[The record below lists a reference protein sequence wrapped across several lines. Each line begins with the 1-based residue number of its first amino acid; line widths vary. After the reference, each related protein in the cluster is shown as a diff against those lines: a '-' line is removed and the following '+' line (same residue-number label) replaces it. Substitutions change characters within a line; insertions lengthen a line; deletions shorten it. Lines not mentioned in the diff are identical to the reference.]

1 MKLPKS
7 LIILI
12 IIAIF
17 SAGTYFFYT
26 EGSLP
31 VNKNDKSPTIFVV
44 EQGENL
50 ETISKHLENNDLI
63 RSKLIFYLIVK
74 KLGIEKKIQYGEFR
88 LSQSMG
94 AEEIAKALTHGTTD
108 KWITIIEGLRKEEIA
123 DIIATKFPIK
133 EIEFINTAPEGY
145 LFPDTYL
152 IPTGSNTDA
161 IVKILTDTMNS
172 KFTPDLMA
180 KAQKLGLTK
189 NQVIILASLVERE
202 ARTESDRRQVASV
215 FLKRLNADWPL
226 QLDATVQY
234 ALGYQADEKTW
245 WKKELR
251 VDDLKIK
258 SPYNTYENKGLT
270 PGPICNPSFSSI
282 TAVVNANPDTPYW
295 YYLADTKGVT
305 HFAVTLEEHDA
316 NIKKYLQ

>member
-7 LIILI
+7 LIVLI
-12 IIAIF
+12 IIGVFTTA
-17 SAGTYFFYT
+17 AYLYYQ
-26 EGSLP
+26 EGVLP
-31 VNKNDKSPTIFVV
+31 VNKNSNAPKIFVV

-50 ETISKHLENNDLI
+50 ETISKHLESNDLI
-63 RSKLIFYLIVK
+63 RSKLIFYAIVK
-74 KLGIEKKIQYGEFR
+74 RLGIEKSIQYGEFR
-88 LSQSMG
+88 LSESMN

-123 DIIATKFPIK
+123 DIVATKFPIK
-133 EIEFINTAPEGY
+133 EIEFINAAPEGY

-152 IPTGSNTDA
+152 VPAGSSVDT

-172 KFTPDLMA
+172 KFTPEITA
-180 KAQKLGLTK
+180 KATKLGLTK
-189 NQVIILASLVERE
+189 AQVITLASMVERE
-202 ARTESDRRQVASV
+202 ARTENDRRQVASV
-215 FLKRLNADWPL
+215 FLKRLNEDWPL

-245 WKKELR
+245 WKKGLT

-258 SPYNTYENKGLT
+258 SPYNTYENKGLP
-270 PGPICNPSFSSI
+270 PGPICNPSLSSLH
-282 TAVVNANPDTPYW
+282 AVVNANPDTPYW

-305 HFAVTLEEHDA
+305 HFAVTLEEHNA